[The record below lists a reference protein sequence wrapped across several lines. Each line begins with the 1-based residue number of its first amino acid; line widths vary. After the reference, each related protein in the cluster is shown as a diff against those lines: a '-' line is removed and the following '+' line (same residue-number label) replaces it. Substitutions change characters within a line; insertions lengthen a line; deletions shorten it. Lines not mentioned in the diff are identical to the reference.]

1 MASLKAIASAAAPLS
16 LVVAERLLER
26 LANQGVDV
34 KLIQGNS
41 MKWFF
46 ERDLWFILFLLIGCG
61 STETTCPTHMVPFP
75 DHKRKFGSVGQ
86 LLPNLEMRLVDD
98 DENDVEDGRAGEMWV
113 RGPTIM
119 KVRMTSVMSADTT

>member
-1 MASLKAIASAAAPLS
+1 
-16 LVVAERLLER
+16 
-26 LANQGVDV
+26 
-34 KLIQGNS
+34 
-41 MKWFF
+41 
-46 ERDLWFILFLLIGCG
+46 
-61 STETTCPTHMVPFP
+61 MVPFP

-119 KVRMTSVMSADTT
+119 RVRMTRCDVS